1 MKPLQFLACTL
12 TLAFA
17 TAVYAD
23 ETATQIQQLITEGQN
38 AYTKGDFAG
47 AKSAFEMVYS
57 MDSRNTT
64 AIKFL
69 VRLKA
74 EMGTGKTASVPI
86 ERQMASIV
94 IPQIQFHE
102 ATLSS
107 ALDYLRNAVKR
118 QSNNKLAVNFVVQLP
133 ADQVNTQ
140 TVTLNLTNVPF
151 TEAVKYLCEVANL
164 TYEYDKYAIK
174 LKPKTDGTT
183 TTGATTVP
191 GAATTP
197 PATNTLPGAQ

>member
-1 MKPLQFLACTL
+1 MKPLQIVACTL

-23 ETATQIQQLITEGQN
+23 ETSAQIQQLITEGQT
-38 AYTKGDFAG
+38 AYTKGDIDG

-57 MDSRNTT
+57 MDPRNTT

-69 VRLKA
+69 VKIKA
-74 EMGTGKTASVPI
+74 DQGSGRTKSSVPI
-86 ERQMASIV
+86 ERQLASVV
-94 IPQIQFHE
+94 IPQIAFRE

-107 ALDYLRNAVKR
+107 ALDYLRNAVRR
-118 QSNNKLAVNFVVQLP
+118 QTGDRLAVNFVVQLP
-133 ADQVNTQ
+133 AEQANTQ
-140 TVTLNLTNVPF
+140 TVTLNLSNVPF

-174 LKPKTDGTT
+174 LKPKADGSAPATATT
-183 TTGATTVP
+183 TTPTT
-191 GAATTP
+191 A